1 MLHYII
7 TVLFGIIALCTSVIT
22 FYALKR
28 ITNYELIILN
38 INTTIESIKHQ
49 LKLIDD
55 KGTFESDDEVGFFFE
70 EVKQLGKQLEQ
81 LFETEV
87 DDGSK
92 ESSKK
97 DSKEEKKEK

>member
-1 MLHYII
+1 M
-7 TVLFGIIALCTSVIT
+7 
-22 FYALKR
+22 KR